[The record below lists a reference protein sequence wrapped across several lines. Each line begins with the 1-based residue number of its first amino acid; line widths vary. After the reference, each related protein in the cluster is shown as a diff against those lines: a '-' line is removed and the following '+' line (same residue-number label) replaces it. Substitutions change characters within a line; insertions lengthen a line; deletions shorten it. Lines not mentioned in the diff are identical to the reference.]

1 MTAAS
6 SLLQG
11 DTENASNAIG
21 RFFINTTVSIGGLND
36 TASEHGLTANQE
48 DLGQAAGA
56 GGMSGGAHIVLPFFG
71 PSNFRDVT
79 GDVLTTLVNPLH
91 TFTSAANA
99 STGYAENREELD
111 ALTKDSGDP

>member
-1 MTAAS
+1 VTAAS

-21 RFFINTTVSIGGLND
+21 RFFINTTFSIGGLND

-56 GGMSGGAHIVLPFFG
+56 GGMSGGAHIGLPFFG
-71 PSNFRDVT
+71 PSNFCDVT

-91 TFTSAANA
+91 TFTSA
-99 STGYAENREELD
+99 D
-111 ALTKDSGDP
+111 D